1 MGGRL
6 HIQAGHTMTPRAI
19 PLSPAARALI
29 IALARHAAAMEHERE
44 PQTQKQ
50 DQKAA

>member
-6 HIQAGHTMTPRAI
+6 YIQAGDAMTPTPR
-19 PLSPAARALI
+19 PLSPTTRALI
-29 IALARHAAAMEHERE
+29 IALARHAAAMEHGRE
-44 PQTQKQ
+44 PQTQQQ